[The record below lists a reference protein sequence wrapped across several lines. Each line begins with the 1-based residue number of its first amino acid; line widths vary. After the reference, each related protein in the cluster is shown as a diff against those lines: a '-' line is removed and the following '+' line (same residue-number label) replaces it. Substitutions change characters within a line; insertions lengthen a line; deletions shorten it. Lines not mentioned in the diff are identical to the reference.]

1 MNTQKCQSQQM
12 GVSTS
17 EYMKVTGHGSAYHY
31 KALCVYFCTVCLL
44 KQPGQLSNPV

>member
-17 EYMKVTGHGSAYHY
+17 EYMKVTGHGQLIIIRHRVFT
-31 KALCVYFCTVCLL
+31 KATRTVI
-44 KQPGQLSNPV
+44 

>member
-17 EYMKVTGHGSAYHY
+17 EYMKVTGHGQLIIIRHCVFTSAP
-31 KALCVYFCTVCLL
+31 CVY
-44 KQPGQLSNPV
+44 